1 MAGARSQGW
10 RAGRGGSILRWMT
23 RYDSRV
29 RMAEAAS
36 GARTYLIDLPPED
49 LPPVRPRDLH
59 AAWDSA
65 RGAAIAQQWGR
76 PLMLRFRRPGA
87 PEMELALADADA
99 CCWAAAVDATVG
111 LANPY
116 GLSLCLRL
124 LALVEVLPRETWAL
138 PLVAIQR
145 DGAAIHPSLLHA
157 AAVAP
162 LSPDATFD
170 AATLRAALRQGT
182 ALAAPAGPSEPGATS
197 LSPLPHPGAR
207 A

>member
-1 MAGARSQGW
+1 
-10 RAGRGGSILRWMT
+10 MT
-23 RYDSRV
+23 RYDSSV

-36 GARTYLIDLPPED
+36 GARTYLIDLPPEA

-76 PLMLRFRRPGA
+76 PLMLRFRRPDA
-87 PEMELALADADA
+87 AETELALADADA

-111 LANPY
+111 LASPY

-124 LALVEVLPRETWAL
+124 LALVELLPREPWTL
-138 PLVAIQR
+138 PLVAINR
-145 DGAAIHPSLLHA
+145 DGAAIHPSLLRA
-157 AAVAP
+157 AAQTP
-162 LSPDATFD
+162 LTPDATFD
-170 AATLRAALRQGT
+170 AGTLREALRQEA
-182 ALAAPAGPSEPGATS
+182 ALAAPPAAPMQVAAPFHS
-197 LSPLPHPGAR
+197 GAR

>member
-1 MAGARSQGW
+1 MDRH
-10 RAGRGGSILRWMT
+10 
-23 RYDSRV
+23 DSRV
-29 RMAEAAS
+29 RMAETAS

-87 PEMELALADADA
+87 TETELALADTDA

-116 GLSLCLRL
+116 GLSICLRL
-124 LALVEVLPRETWAL
+124 LALVELLPREPWAL
-138 PLVAIQR
+138 PLVAINR

-157 AAVAP
+157 ASVAR
-162 LSPDATFD
+162 LTPDATFD
-170 AATLRAALRQGT
+170 AATLRETLRRGVS
-182 ALAAPAGPSEPGATS
+182 LAAPADHPRAAQPG
-197 LSPLPHPGAR
+197 LPHHPHPGAS